1 MMEIS
6 GAIGLTHLKKNN
18 REYYIFYDQHNNS
31 EYCKDPY
38 YIDKFMDHIK
48 DDQNSLILL
57 EELLDY
63 GDGHDII
70 TLWTE
75 TEHTVRFKDFF
86 NKNSSNQRVKPFD
99 IRTLLLPISIQL
111 LISYLED
118 NEDTENLFE
127 LDDDLKNLTVR
138 SYFYPLLYFFNLVDK
153 DDYLHT
159 YYDKLIKHI
168 KIVKKEIINC
178 FKKIGKDNS
187 KLSKK
192 IFIHYLLIKKKSY

>member
-1 MMEIS
+1 EIFYIKIFLILFMMEIS

-38 YIDKFMDHIK
+38 FIDKFMNHVKNNEDSI
-48 DDQNSLILL
+48 ILL

-63 GDGHDII
+63 GDGNDIV

-86 NKNSSNQRVKPFD
+86 HKNSSNHRVKPFD

-111 LISYLED
+111 IISYLEN
-118 NEDTENLFE
+118 NEDSNDLFNMKDIIE
-127 LDDDLKNLTVR
+127 ELTVR

-153 DDYLHT
+153 DEYLHT
-159 YYDKLIKHI
+159 TYGKLIKHI
-168 KIVKKEIINC
+168 KILKKQIIKC
-178 FKKIGKDNS
+178 FKNIGKEDP
-187 KLSKK
+187 
-192 IFIHYLLIKKKSY
+192 